1 MSDPESNHASW
12 IEKAEH
18 DLLSIRN
25 NLAAD
30 QVPWD
35 VVCFHAQQAAEKLL
49 KGFLVHGGRSARKTH
64 DLVGL
69 LGECVELDA
78 ALAALEADCK
88 LLTVYAIEP
97 RYPEML
103 YEPNETEARSAYEA
117 ARRVRAAILERLPER
132 GA

>member
-1 MSDPESNHASW
+1 MSARKTNYAAW

-64 DLVGL
+64 DLVSFL
-69 LGECVELDA
+69 
-78 ALAALEADCK
+78 
-88 LLTVYAIEP
+88 
-97 RYPEML
+97 
-103 YEPNETEARSAYEA
+103 S
-117 ARRVRAAILERLPER
+117 
-132 GA
+132 